1 MQGLSLFSLHLHKAA
16 WKFPHR
22 IVITHDFTTMKI
34 TYRLILLSL
43 LAFLLAACGENPQ
56 RHLDLGLWY
65 YQKGLVDDAILE
77 YKEVIRLAPADPRRM
92 NTRELGM
99 VARAHYNLAVA
110 YAKKSWYELALVE
123 AKKTFEIRPT
133 TENYNLQELIR
144 KRQDLETLTS
154 GATTPPF

>member
-1 MQGLSLFSLHLHKAA
+1 MRGVSLFSLHLHKAA
-16 WKFPHR
+16 WKFLHR
-22 IVITHDFTTMKI
+22 IAIIHDFTTMKI
-34 TYRLILLSL
+34 TCRLILLPL
-43 LAFLLAACGENPQ
+43 LALLLAACSENPQ

-92 NTRELGM
+92 NTRELDM

-123 AKKTFEIRPT
+123 AKQTFEMRPT

-154 GATTPPF
+154 GTTTPPF